1 MKIKTSKRTHVW
13 VVQKKVK
20 GKWNTIVDEQGPII
34 VMTRKLAR
42 TVSREFKNLSKTPRN
57 YRVRKLA

>member
-1 MKIKTSKRTHVW
+1 MNVKTSKRTHVW

-34 VMTRKLAR
+34 VKTRKLAR